1 MVDIEALAERARH
14 VAARSRLRM
23 ACRIG
28 LVILP
33 LACVPLSSG
42 AQAGACACLGLA
54 LLAVAAYCRWRDRAG
69 VDAVTTG
76 LVLGAVPL
84 VVALVLRAC
93 GVEAAQL
100 WAVTEAEAACLGAG
114 AIAGIAASLVVAR
127 AAQHRRRRWLIAILV
142 ASLTAALGCVGLG
155 PAGVLS
161 TLVALVAS
169 ATVVWIP
176 VAFRAS

>member
-1 MVDIEALAERARH
+1 MVDVEALAERARH
-14 VAARSRLRM
+14 VAVRSRLRM

-33 LACVPLSSG
+33 LACVPLVSG
-42 AQAGACACLGLA
+42 AHAGACACLGLA
-54 LLAVAAYCRWRDRAG
+54 LFAVAVFCRWRDRTG

-76 LVLGAVPL
+76 LVLGVVPL
-84 VVALVLRAC
+84 AAALVLRAC
-93 GVEAAQL
+93 GINCAQL
-100 WAVTEAEAACLGAG
+100 WALTEAEAVCLGAG
-114 AIAGIAASLVVAR
+114 AIAGIAASLAVVR
-127 AAQHRRRRWLIAILV
+127 ASQHRRRRWLITILV

-155 PAGVLS
+155 AAGVLS

-176 VAFRAS
+176 VAVRAS